1 MADIRLGLAN
11 AAKGP
16 DGAPAISSARLVLSS
31 EARTEMSDGTIK
43 RRSLLGAAGL
53 WTATALYA
61 QAASPKSRVAI
72 QTAKGLIVVELE
84 VDRAP
89 ITSANFL
96 RYVDAHKYD
105 GGAIYRA
112 SRKRGIPGAG
122 SIQGGP
128 APRFRHFAPI
138 AHESTRTT
146 GLKHRTGTIS
156 MARNAPGTATSD
168 FFICASPAPFLD
180 AHPGAPG
187 DNQGFAA
194 FGTVIQGL
202 DVVRRILALPTTGTA
217 LTPGMKGEMLNPP
230 VTIVSMKRSA

>member
-1 MADIRLGLAN
+1 MADIRLAPIGMEHAHVEH
-11 AAKGP
+11 
-16 DGAPAISSARLVLSS
+16 GAWM
-31 EARTEMSDGTIK
+31 MSDTTVG

-53 WTATALYA
+53 LLASPLRA
-61 QAASPKSRVAI
+61 QAAAPKPRVTI
-72 QTAKGLIVVELE
+72 QTDRGLIIVELE
-84 VDRAP
+84 ADRAP
-89 ITSANFL
+89 VTAANFL

-105 GGAIYRA
+105 GGTFYRA
-112 SRKRGIPGAG
+112 SRKRGAPGSG

-202 DVVRRILALPTTGTA
+202 DVVRKILALPTTGTA

-230 VTIVSMKRSA
+230 VVILSMKRSA